1 MEVEMGKLNGFFID
15 ATLKW
20 GTASPYDI
28 FTNATEDEFK
38 AVLESIYHKT
48 NLKTDLI
55 LVFKDLEVMWQK
67 MVIISRPME
76 ILYCPP
82 MHL

>member
-38 AVLESIYHKT
+38 ALLEIAVKPVCVSET
-48 NLKTDLI
+48 C
-55 LVFKDLEVMWQK
+55 Q
-67 MVIISRPME
+67 
-76 ILYCPP
+76 
-82 MHL
+82 